1 MAKDQNS
8 APKVLKLSGS
18 LNVDRAVA
26 LKAELSSALGEATH
40 VLVDFSEVEEID
52 LSALQILYAARR
64 SAAATGKEIHLIGS
78 IPTKVVKRLVACG
91 FLHGSPVRAEEVET
105 GLADF

>member
-8 APKVLKLSGS
+8 APKVLKPSGS
-18 LNVDRAVA
+18 LNVDRAAA
-26 LKAELSSALGEATH
+26 LQAEFSSALGEAAH

-52 LSALQILYAARR
+52 LSVLQILYAARR
-64 SAAATGKEIHLIGS
+64 SAAAAGKEFHLIGS
-78 IPTKVVKRLVACG
+78 IPSKVVKRLVACG

>member
-1 MAKDQNS
+1 MSKEQNS
-8 APKVLKLSGS
+8 VPKTLSLSGS
-18 LNVDRAVA
+18 LNVDRATS
-26 LKAELSSALGEATH
+26 LQGELSSALGEAKY
-40 VLVDFSEVEEID
+40 VLVDLSGVEEID

-64 SAAATGKEIHLIGS
+64 SAKAANKELHLVGS
-78 IPTKVVKRLVACG
+78 MSSKVVKRLAACG